1 MSILNNRLAWLI
13 IFVGSILALA
23 LYKMSAPAEFSPA
36 IAEKLN
42 SVAKGVVP
50 VLPSSA
56 PNSVTPKVEK
66 KPLRDSHVALS
77 PAEAGELKNWVA
89 ARGYF
94 SKEDEATYKAYSD
107 QILEDL
113 GKQGDIKALT
123 VLTSRMVQSGNIE
136 AAIRYANM
144 NVVLGSTTALDTLTL
159 FTVPSVWE
167 ENEAKIRSATLET
180 LALAQVMNL
189 RGDRTLAN
197 VSMRDTANSYKRSY
211 KTDLQLT
218 EAEQQ
223 FVEKRGQELYDA
235 YQQIRREKGLGD
247 FDNEDP
253 SAIRNFFEGVFG
265 AK

>member
-1 MSILNNRLAWLI
+1 MSILSNRLALLI
-13 IFVGSILALA
+13 VVVASILALA
-23 LYKMSAPAEFSPA
+23 LYKMSVPADFSPV
-36 IAEKLN
+36 ITEKLN
-42 SVAKGVVP
+42 SNTKTVAP
-50 VLPSSA
+50 AFAPSV
-56 PNSVTPKVEK
+56 PNSVAAKVEK
-66 KPLRDSHVALS
+66 KPLRDSYVALS
-77 PAEAGELKNWVA
+77 PAETSELKNWVA
-89 ARGYF
+89 ERGYF
-94 SKEDEATYKAYSD
+94 SKEDETTYKAYSD

-159 FTVPSVWE
+159 FTVPSVYE

-197 VSMRDTANSYKRSY
+197 VSMRDTASSYKRNY
-211 KTDLQLT
+211 NTDLQLT
-218 EAEQQ
+218 DAEQQ
-223 FVEKRGQELYDA
+223 FVEKRGQDLYDA

-247 FDNEDP
+247 FDNENP
-253 SAIRNFFEGVFG
+253 STIKKFFEGVLG
-265 AK
+265 SK